1 MKVFDVF
8 QAYVDDE
15 ESIELLDDVDQVDL
29 EGEQV
34 HETGSPRFASG
45 NASSV
50 RSPRVENDELVHF

>member
-1 MKVFDVF
+1 M
-8 QAYVDDE
+8 DDE